1 MIKTKTPRH
10 WGGGIRQVSPPML
23 TSRLSN
29 KRGGR
34 TNGWKDYARSHW
46 FCRNNRTAKNCIQHN
61 CYDTNEFYTKD
72 SACKRDNQQPL
83 QYRAWFET
91 RQRCLFSQ
99 RRAVYNSGRL
109 GRQLYQILYSK
120 YKRSFLSGNSPR
132 LTLKGVA

>member
-34 TNGWKDYARSHW
+34 TNGCKDFRPSVSKCGRELPYDDCRFADGRVYCIYNFKYSVCSKSNYLCKSPRWRSKKYHGYQTNDCKLSYRSERMEHGLYRNQNHL
-46 FCRNNRTAKNCIQHN
+46 CRTLVFHN
-61 CYDTNEFYTKD
+61 
-72 SACKRDNQQPL
+72 S
-83 QYRAWFET
+83 
-91 RQRCLFSQ
+91 
-99 RRAVYNSGRL
+99 
-109 GRQLYQILYSK
+109 
-120 YKRSFLSGNSPR
+120 R